1 MTTVP
6 SVTQVVAI
14 SQASVVL
21 VGVDSVVEMEG
32 SRRKMNEVLSVGGG
46 KGSAFDRNVPS
57 ILARRIEQMAGN
69 EVQFIVLMK

>member
-32 SRRKMNEVLSVGGG
+32 SRRNMNEVLSGGG
-46 KGSAFDRNVPS
+46 KGSAFDRKVPS
-57 ILARRIEQMAGN
+57 IFARRIEQMAGN

>member
-1 MTTVP
+1 M
-6 SVTQVVAI
+6 SHD
-14 SQASVVL
+14 SVVL
-21 VGVDSVVEMEG
+21 VGVVSVVEMEG
-32 SRRKMNEVLSVGGG
+32 RRRKMNEVLSGGG